1 MAEQLNVDVGSE
13 VESMCTKCKLVTV
26 HVVSA
31 IKDDKITKVMCKS
44 CLSSH
49 RYRPVDEETKAEI
62 VQKAQERKLVAQKAA
77 RKRAATSAAR
87 KWENLLTKV
96 QDEEQEQEQ
105 DPTEYSIQQTYETNQ
120 IINHTKF
127 GKGVVVK
134 IIDDKKV
141 DIVFEDGI
149 RTMAQNY

>member
-31 IKDDKITKVMCKS
+31 IKNDKITKVMCKS

-49 RYRPVDEETKAEI
+49 RYRPVDDETKAEI
-62 VQKAQERKLVAQKAA
+62 TKKAKERKLVAQKAA

-87 KWENLLTKV
+87 KWENLLSKV
-96 QDEEQEQEQ
+96 QDEEQEQ

-120 IINHTKF
+120 IIKHAKF

>member
-31 IKDDKITKVMCKS
+31 IKNDKITKVMCKS

-49 RYRPVDEETKAEI
+49 RYRPVDAETKAEI
-62 VQKAQERKLVAQKAA
+62 TQKAKERKLVAQKAA

-96 QDEEQEQEQ
+96 QDEEQEQ
-105 DPTEYSIQQTYETNQ
+105 DPKEYSIQQTYETNQ
-120 IINHTKF
+120 IINHAKF